1 MFKENDINILANC
14 LGVCVCKCVY
24 VRVRTHVFNKSPIFK
39 SLVLVVQVVHIICF
53 DIGFFLKMVALLVNM
68 TI

>member
-1 MFKENDINILANC
+1 LMFKENDINILANC

-39 SLVLVVQVVHIICF
+39 SLVLVVQVVHIMF
-53 DIGFFLKMVALLVNM
+53 
-68 TI
+68 